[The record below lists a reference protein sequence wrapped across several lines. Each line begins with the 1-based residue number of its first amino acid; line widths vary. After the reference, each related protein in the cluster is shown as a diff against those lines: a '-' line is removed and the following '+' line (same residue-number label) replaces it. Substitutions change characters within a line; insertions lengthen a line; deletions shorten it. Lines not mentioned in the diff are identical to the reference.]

1 MQKLAAIGSAYN
13 EITVYETSQLD
24 GETSKFRCI
33 RFADEDVQGAIDLRD
48 RRRLVLGYQKAMT
61 ALMEHRDPDFR
72 SAFIIGHGIGS
83 ISGYF
88 RGKRIKTAEIDEAV
102 VELSRRYFDCA
113 DDNVEIGDG
122 RQLLEAE
129 ADRSLDFIV
138 LDAFTS
144 RGTPQHLTTVE
155 FFRLAAKKLRLGGA
169 LLLNMMGRPQDDS
182 MAEAIRSTLRR
193 AFADVRCYSL
203 SAPRERDRRNLIF
216 VGSDASDGLDSREI
230 GLREI
235 ELAEGYMMWDGS
247 AAWR

>member
-1 MQKLAAIGSAYN
+1 MQQLAATQSAYN

-24 GETSKFRCI
+24 GEKGKFRCI
-33 RFADEDVQGAIDLRD
+33 RFADEDVQGAMDLKD
-48 RRRLVLGYQKAMT
+48 RRRLVLGYQKAMIS
-61 ALMEHRDPDFR
+61 LMEHCDPDFR
-72 SAFIIGHGIGS
+72 SAFVIGHGIGS

-122 RQLLEAE
+122 RRLLEAE
-129 ADRSLDFIV
+129 ADRSLDYIV

-144 RGTPQHLTTVE
+144 KGTPPHLTTVE
-155 FFRLAAKKLRLGGA
+155 FFRLAADKLRPGGA

-182 MAEAIRSTLRR
+182 MAEAICSTLRR
-193 AFADVRCYSL
+193 VFAAVRCYSL
-203 SAPRERDRRNLIF
+203 PALRERDRRNLIF
-216 VGSDASDGLDSREI
+216 LGSAASDGFDRREV

-235 ELAEGYMMWDGS
+235 ELAEGYIMRDGPT
-247 AAWR
+247 AWR